1 MDVQLKY
8 SMSSTL
14 QCVCT
19 SLVIIILCCS
29 NLDYN
34 YVTLHC
40 NVFDMCTLFNGR
52 ELIYYNIN
60 LFNECTCSLG
70 YTRFLHSVKYCYI

>member
-1 MDVQLKY
+1 MDAQLKY

-29 NLDYN
+29 NLDYI

-52 ELIYYNIN
+52 ELITTLIIYYNIN
-60 LFNECTCSLG
+60 LLQ
-70 YTRFLHSVKYCYI
+70 H